1 MHGLKLSN
9 FNNSELKLKVI
20 VAVSK
25 TPSIEKSKAFPMEP
39 GMFSSNRTKSSTGLI
54 LKSSACEGDI
64 PLMVTDGITF
74 SSSVLFSKKTS
85 TFSSNKFGL

>member
-1 MHGLKLSN
+1 
-9 FNNSELKLKVI
+9 
-20 VAVSK
+20 
-25 TPSIEKSKAFPMEP
+25 
-39 GMFSSNRTKSSTGLI
+39 MFSSNRTKSSTGLI